1 MTPSEVRGFAT
12 RLMDQVWE
20 PFKAEKLHDSITLM
34 LLGIIENRVSA
45 TQIWKTG

>member
-1 MTPSEVRGFAT
+1 MAPNDVHAFAAT
-12 RLMDQVWE
+12 LINQVWE

>member
-1 MTPSEVRGFAT
+1 MPPNDVHAFAA
-12 RLMDQVWE
+12 RLMEQVWE